1 MTTISRIDHIAIAV
15 HSIKDASQF
24 YTKGLGLTIA
34 KIEEMP
40 ERGIRTAFIKIGE
53 SMIELIEPLDNK
65 TQSSEISKFLAQ
77 RGAGLHHV
85 AFKTE
90 NIGQSSQELKDQ
102 GARLIYEEPQKG
114 AHDTRINFVHPK
126 SSNGVLI
133 ELVNYQ

>member
-1 MTTISRIDHIAIAV
+1 MTISRIDHIAIAV

-24 YTKGLGLTIA
+24 YINGLGLTIA

-53 SMIELIEPLDNK
+53 TMIELMEPLNK
-65 TQSSEISKFLAQ
+65 NSEISKFLAQ
-77 RGAGLHHV
+77 RGEGLHHV
-85 AFKTE
+85 AFKTN
-90 NIGQSSQELKDQ
+90 NIEQSSHQLKDH

-114 AHDTRINFVHPK
+114 AHDTRVNFVHPQ

-133 ELVNYQ
+133 ELVSHP